1 MPSIVSTLIFL
12 PLIGGLL
19 TFFSGK
25 NARQT
30 AMAFAI
36 AELLLS
42 LWTTIGQFDP
52 SAGMQLVENRWWIG
66 DLGIRYYVGLDGI
79 SLLLVLL
86 TTVLVPLILLSGFSR
101 EVKNPSA
108 YYGLMLIMQS
118 ALVGV
123 FSALD
128 AFLFYVF
135 WELAL
140 IPIYLIC
147 LNWGGADR
155 YRITLK
161 FFIYTLFGS
170 LLMLVAFIWMRA
182 QTADHTFAIEG
193 FYSLGLS
200 ANAQSWI
207 FWALFL
213 AFAIKMPV
221 FPLHTW
227 QPDTY
232 TDSPTQGT
240 MLLSGIMLKMGI
252 YGVIR
257 WMLPVL
263 PDAFREYG
271 TLAITLSVIGVV
283 YGSFIAWRQN
293 DFKRLIAYSS
303 IAHVGMIAAG
313 IFSMT
318 TQGIQGGILQML
330 SHGVNVVGLF
340 FVADILMHRTKTRE
354 LTLLGGVRTLA
365 PSFATAFLI
374 ILLASVA
381 LPGTNGFIGEF
392 MLLTGIFRYD
402 AWLAAAAGLSVI
414 MGAVYMLRAYRKSM
428 LGEPS
433 VSARGFIDLSWNEKA
448 VLYPIILLIF
458 LFGVYPD
465 PLIHLVEPSVKS
477 LQDVLAGAGAE
488 TLR

>member
-1 MPSIVSTLIFL
+1 MLPILSTLIAL
-12 PLIGGLL
+12 PLIGGIG
-19 TFFSGK
+19 TFLSGK

-30 AMAFAI
+30 ALSFSLAT
-36 AELLLS
+36 LLLS
-42 LWTTIGQFDP
+42 MWAALSEFDP
-52 SAGMQLVENRWWIG
+52 AAGMQFVENRWWIG
-66 DLGIRYYVGLDGI
+66 ALGISYHVGVDGI

-101 EVKNPSA
+101 EVKNAPA

-118 ALVGV
+118 ALIGV

-128 AFLFYVF
+128 GFLFYVF

-170 LLMLVAFIWMRA
+170 LLMLVALIWMRA
-182 QTADHTFAIEG
+182 QTPEGTFALDA
-193 FYSLGLS
+193 FYGLELSSS
-200 ANAQSWI
+200 AQAWI
-207 FWALFL
+207 FWAFFL
-213 AFAIKMPV
+213 AFAIKMPI

-240 MLLSGIMLKMGI
+240 MLLSGIMLKMGV

-257 WMLPVL
+257 WMLPIV
-263 PDAFREYG
+263 PDAISEYG
-271 TLAITLSVIGVV
+271 CWVITLSVAGVV
-283 YGSFIAWRQN
+283 YGGFIAWRQN

-303 IAHVGMIAAG
+303 ISHVGMIAAG
-313 IFSMT
+313 VFSMT
-318 TQGIQGGILQML
+318 IEGLTGAMLQML

-340 FVADILMHRTKTRE
+340 FVADILMQRTKTRE
-354 LTLLGGVRTLA
+354 LTLLGGIRTIA
-365 PSFATAFLI
+365 PAFATVFII

-381 LPGTNGFIGEF
+381 LPGTNGFVGEF
-392 MLLTGIFRYD
+392 MLLTGVFRYD
-402 AWLAAAAGLSVI
+402 VWLAALAGLSVI

-428 LGEPS
+428 LGELS
-433 VSARGFIDLSWNEKA
+433 VSAQGFTDLSWNEKA
-448 VLYPIILLIF
+448 VLYPIAALIF
-458 LFGVYPD
+458 LFGIYPD
-465 PLIHLVEPSVKS
+465 PLIHLVEPSVRS
-477 LQDVLAGAGAE
+477 FQELLSGAGAVMP
-488 TLR
+488 R